1 VGKNPNRKDFT
12 LLYNYNYNILIY
24 EKIDFRKEIL
34 LQLFLKSFPKKF
46 QVAEIKKK
54 LKQGKVFYAFK
65 SPKTFL
71 KNEYVY
77 YNKFT
82 FNFLIVDIDTKIRG
96 IREIIELLDEHF
108 IAPPTWICETKNG
121 YQVGFA
127 LEKPFLINNKTL
139 SEKDKILKKYAAN
152 MLKNMHELLGGD
164 PESLRLKGFYKN
176 PIYLNLDKFK
186 LFVTKNKFNLSDFD
200 IILPKKK
207 KITNKKNAPNA
218 GGDFHTD
225 TNKIKF
231 LAQEFLFNFNFNI
244 LNQIDV
250 GTRNSFLWYIGMF
263 LSKQTNDWIDRL
275 YIYNLNLKNPIKEE
289 ELSHIIKSIE
299 NYNRQNKNFVGGYNT
314 FTKENKNNYMKEY
327 RLKKGI
333 HKQTREQQKEENKNK
348 VIEAIYELRSKKEKL
363 TIRNIAKQAKLSKNV
378 TNKYVKELK
387 EDNKFKV
394 LFD

>member
-1 VGKNPNRKDFT
+1 M
-12 LLYNYNYNILIY
+12 LYNYNYNILIY

-34 LQLFLKSFPKKF
+34 LQLFLKNFPKKF
-46 QVAEIKKK
+46 QVAETKKK
-54 LKQGKVFYAFK
+54 LKQGKVFYTFK

-82 FNFLIVDIDTKIRG
+82 FNFLIIDIDTKIRG

-108 IAPPTWICETKNG
+108 IAPPTWICETTNG
-121 YQVGFA
+121 YQVAFA
-127 LEKPFLINNKTL
+127 LEKPFLINSETL

-164 PESLRLKGFYKN
+164 PESLRLQGFYKN

-186 LFVTKNKFNLSDFD
+186 LFVTQNKFNLSDFD
-200 IILPKKK
+200 IILPKKNK
-207 KITNKKNAPNA
+207 LISKNKKAPNAGNA
-218 GGDFHTD
+218 GGDFHK
-225 TNKIKF
+225 NPQEIKI
-231 LAQEFLFNFNFNI
+231 LAQEFLCNFNLNI
-244 LNQIDV
+244 LNQINI
-250 GTRNSFLWYIGMF
+250 GERNSFLWYIGMF
-263 LSKQTNDWIDRL
+263 LSKETDDWIDRL
-275 YIYNLNLKNPIKEE
+275 YIYNLNLKEPIKEE

-333 HKQTREQQKEENKNK
+333 HKQTREQQKEENKTK
-348 VIEAIYELRSKKEKL
+348 VIKAIYELKSKKEKL

-387 EDNKFKV
+387 EDSKFKV

>member
-1 VGKNPNRKDFT
+1 MFC
-12 LLYNYNYNILIY
+12 NYNYSIITY
-24 EKIDFRKEIL
+24 EKIEKIDFRKEIL

-46 QVAEIKKK
+46 QVAETKKK
-54 LKQGKVFYAFK
+54 LKQSKVFYTFK
-65 SPKTFL
+65 TPKTFL

-96 IREIIELLDEHF
+96 IREIIELLDEYF
-108 IAPPTWICETKNG
+108 IAPPTWICETNNG

-127 LEKPFLINNKTL
+127 LEKPFLINGETL

-164 PESLRLKGFYKN
+164 PQSLRLQGFYKN

-231 LAQEFLFNFNFNI
+231 LAQEFLLNFNFNI
-244 LNQIDV
+244 LHQITI
-250 GTRNSFLWYIGMF
+250 GLRNSFLWYVGMF
-263 LSKQTNDWIDRL
+263 LSKQTDDWIDRL
-275 YIYNLNLKNPIKEE
+275 YTYNLNLTNPLKEE
-289 ELSHIIKSIE
+289 ELLHIIKSIE

-314 FTKENKNNYMKEY
+314 FTKENKNKYMKKY
-327 RLKKGI
+327 RLKKKI

-348 VIEAIYELRSKKEKL
+348 VLEAIYELRSKKEKL